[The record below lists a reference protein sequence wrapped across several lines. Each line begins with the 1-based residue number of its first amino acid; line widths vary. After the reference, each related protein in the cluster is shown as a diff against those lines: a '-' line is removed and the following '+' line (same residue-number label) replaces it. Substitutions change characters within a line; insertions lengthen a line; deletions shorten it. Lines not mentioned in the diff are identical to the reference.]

1 MRVLVTGYTL
11 VSVPEWR
18 LLMGAAIAIP
28 LIIIVLV
35 AVGYALWTL
44 YIVGLETVTAAKST
58 RRHGSGETAAHY
70 DPTDH
75 QHVSFKPPPGYDQ
88 KPTNRDD

>member
-1 MRVLVTGYTL
+1 
-11 VSVPEWR
+11 
-18 LLMGAAIAIP
+18 MGAAIAIP
-28 LIIIVLV
+28 LIIVVLLT
-35 AVGYALWTL
+35 VGYLLWTL

-75 QHVSFKPPPGYDQ
+75 HHVSTTPPQEHNQ
-88 KPTNRDD
+88 KPTNHTE

>member
-1 MRVLVTGYTL
+1 
-11 VSVPEWR
+11 VSLDWR

-28 LIIIVLV
+28 LIVIVLV
-35 AVGYALWTL
+35 VVGYLLWTL
-44 YIVGLETVTAAKST
+44 YVVGLESVTVAKST

-75 QHVSFKPPPGYDQ
+75 HHVSTKPPQEYEQ
-88 KPTNRDD
+88 KPTNRAE

>member
-1 MRVLVTGYTL
+1 
-11 VSVPEWR
+11 
-18 LLMGAAIAIP
+18 MGAAIAIP

-35 AVGYALWTL
+35 MVGYLLWTL
-44 YIVGLETVTAAKST
+44 YIVGLESVTAAKST

-75 QHVSFKPPPGYDQ
+75 HHVSTKPPPEYEQ
-88 KPTNRDD
+88 KPTNRA

>member
-1 MRVLVTGYTL
+1 MD
-11 VSVPEWR
+11 WR

-35 AVGYALWTL
+35 VVGYLLWTL
-44 YIVGLETVTAAKST
+44 YEVGLGAVTVAKSG

-70 DPTDH
+70 EHTDH
-75 QHVSFKPPPGYDQ
+75 QHVSTKPPPEYDQ
-88 KPTNRDD
+88 TG